1 MFFKKL
7 DKSNIFFRLI
17 KIYVYLNSKYDAMAT
32 ITIENYLKA
41 LFTLNQESSTIS
53 LTDLSKEMNV
63 SAPTVNNMIKKLQ
76 DKGWVEYQKYKPI
89 RLTKEGAIQAAAIIR
104 KHRLTEIFLVK
115 IMGFGWE
122 EVHDI
127 AEQIEHIKSERF
139 FDRMDEL
146 LGFPKTDPHGS
157 PIPDKKGAIV
167 EQHYRTLSQI
177 EPNTEVSIVA
187 LKNSSFELLD
197 YLNNKKIKLGD
208 TVQIITIEPFDKSCS
223 ILLNDTIQMTMT
235 QQVCSCLMVVED

>member
-1 MFFKKL
+1 
-7 DKSNIFFRLI
+7 
-17 KIYVYLNSKYDAMAT
+17 MAT

-41 LFTLNQESSTIS
+41 LYNLNQDSSAIS

-76 DKGWVEYQKYKPI
+76 DKGWVAYQKYKPI
-89 RLTKEGAIQAAAIIR
+89 KLTKEGAIQAAAIIR
-104 KHRLTEIFLVK
+104 KHRLTEMFLVK

-127 AEQIEHIKSERF
+127 AEQIEHIKSDDF

-146 LGFPKTDPHGS
+146 LGFPKIDPHGS
-157 PIPDKKGAIV
+157 PIPDKNGKII
-167 EQHYRTLSQI
+167 EQHYKTLAQI
-177 EPNTEVSIVA
+177 EPNIKVTIVA

-208 TVQIITIEPFDKSCS
+208 TLQIISIEPFDKSCS
-223 ILLNDTIQMTMT
+223 ILLEETVRMTMT
-235 QQVCSCLMVVED
+235 QQVCSCLLVVE

>member
-1 MFFKKL
+1 M
-7 DKSNIFFRLI
+7 
-17 KIYVYLNSKYDAMAT
+17 YVYLTSKKIMAT

-41 LFTLNQESSTIS
+41 LYNLNQESSAIS

-76 DKGWVEYQKYKPI
+76 DKGWVAYQKYKPI
-89 RLTKEGAIQAAAIIR
+89 KLTKEGAIQAAAIIR
-104 KHRLTEIFLVK
+104 KHRLTEMFLVK

-127 AEQIEHIKSERF
+127 AEQIEHIKSDDF

-157 PIPDKKGAIV
+157 PIPDKNGEII
-167 EQHYRTLSQI
+167 EQHYKTLAQM
-177 EPNTEVSIVA
+177 EPNVKVTIVA

-208 TVQIITIEPFDKSCS
+208 TIQIISIEPFDKSCS
-223 ILLNDTIQMTMT
+223 ILLEETVRMTMT
-235 QQVCSCLMVVED
+235 QQVCSCLLVVQ

>member
-1 MFFKKL
+1 
-7 DKSNIFFRLI
+7 
-17 KIYVYLNSKYDAMAT
+17 MAT

-41 LFTLNQESSTIS
+41 LYTLNQVSSEIS

-76 DKGWVEYQKYKPI
+76 DKGWVAYQKYKPI
-89 RLTKEGAIQAAAIIR
+89 KLTTDGALQAATIIR
-104 KHRLTEIFLVK
+104 KHRLTEMFLVK

-127 AEQIEHIKSERF
+127 AEQIEHIKSDDF

-157 PIPDKKGAIV
+157 PIPDKNGKIL
-167 EQHYRTLSQI
+167 EQHYKTLAQI
-177 EPNTEVSIVA
+177 EPNIKVTIVA

-208 TVQIITIEPFDKSCS
+208 TIQILSIEPFDKSCS
-223 ILLNDTIQMTMT
+223 ILLEETVRMTMT
-235 QQVCSCLMVVED
+235 QQVCSSLLVVQ

>member
-1 MFFKKL
+1 M
-7 DKSNIFFRLI
+7 
-17 KIYVYLNSKYDAMAT
+17 YVYLTSKKIMAT

-41 LFTLNQESSTIS
+41 LYNLNQESSAIS

-76 DKGWVEYQKYKPI
+76 DKGWVAYQKYKPI
-89 RLTKEGAIQAAAIIR
+89 KLTKEGAIQAAAIIR
-104 KHRLTEIFLVK
+104 KHRLTEMFLVK

-127 AEQIEHIKSERF
+127 AEQIEHIKSDDF

-146 LGFPKTDPHGS
+146 LGFPKIDPHGS
-157 PIPDKKGAIV
+157 PIPDKNGKII
-167 EQHYRTLSQI
+167 EQHYKTLAQI
-177 EPNTEVSIVA
+177 EPNVKVTIVA

-208 TVQIITIEPFDKSCS
+208 TLQIISIEPFDKSCS
-223 ILLNDTIQMTMT
+223 ILLEETVRMTMT
-235 QQVCSCLMVVED
+235 QQVCSCLLVVE

>member
-1 MFFKKL
+1 M
-7 DKSNIFFRLI
+7 
-17 KIYVYLNSKYDAMAT
+17 YVYLSSKKLMAT

-41 LFTLNQESSTIS
+41 LYNLNQESSAIS
-53 LTDLSKEMNV
+53 LTDLSKEMTV

-76 DKGWVEYQKYKPI
+76 DKGWVAYQKYKPI
-89 RLTKEGAIQAAAIIR
+89 KLTKEGAIQAAAIIR
-104 KHRLTEIFLVK
+104 KHRLTEMFLVK

-127 AEQIEHIKSERF
+127 AEQIEHIKSDDF

-157 PIPDKKGAIV
+157 PIPDKNGKII
-167 EQHYRTLSQI
+167 EQHYKTLAQI
-177 EPNTEVSIVA
+177 EPNVKVTIVA

-208 TVQIITIEPFDKSCS
+208 TLQIISIEPFDKSCS
-223 ILLNDTIQMTMT
+223 ILLEETVRMTMT
-235 QQVCSCLMVVED
+235 QQVCSCLLVVE

>member
-1 MFFKKL
+1 M
-7 DKSNIFFRLI
+7 
-17 KIYVYLNSKYDAMAT
+17 YVYLTSKKIMAT

-41 LFTLNQESSTIS
+41 LYNLNQESSTIS

-76 DKGWVEYQKYKPI
+76 DKGWVAYQKYKPI
-89 RLTKEGAIQAAAIIR
+89 KLTKEGAIQAAAIIR
-104 KHRLTEIFLVK
+104 KHRLTEMFLVK

-127 AEQIEHIKSERF
+127 AEQIEHIKSDDF

-157 PIPDKKGAIV
+157 PIPDKNGEII
-167 EQHYRTLSQI
+167 EQHYKTLAQI
-177 EPNTEVSIVA
+177 EPNVKVTIVA

-208 TVQIITIEPFDKSCS
+208 TIQIISIEPFDKSCS
-223 ILLNDTIQMTMT
+223 ILLEETVRMTMT
-235 QQVCSCLMVVED
+235 QQVCSCLLVVQ

>member
-1 MFFKKL
+1 
-7 DKSNIFFRLI
+7 
-17 KIYVYLNSKYDAMAT
+17 MAT

-41 LFTLNQESSTIS
+41 LYTLNQVSSEIS

-76 DKGWVEYQKYKPI
+76 DKGWVAYKKYKPI
-89 RLTKEGAIQAAAIIR
+89 KLTKDGALQAATIIR
-104 KHRLTEIFLVK
+104 KHRLTEMFLVK

-127 AEQIEHIKSERF
+127 AEQIEHIKSDDF

-157 PIPDKKGAIV
+157 PIPDKNGKIL
-167 EQHYRTLSQI
+167 EQHYKTLAQI
-177 EPNTEVSIVA
+177 EPNIKVTIVA
-187 LKNSSFELLD
+187 LKNSSIELLD

-208 TVQIITIEPFDKSCS
+208 TIQILSIEPFDKSCS
-223 ILLNDTIQMTMT
+223 ILLEETVRMTMT
-235 QQVCSCLMVVED
+235 QQVCSSLLVVQ

>member
-1 MFFKKL
+1 
-7 DKSNIFFRLI
+7 
-17 KIYVYLNSKYDAMAT
+17 MAT

-41 LFTLNQESSTIS
+41 LYNLNQESSTIS

-76 DKGWVEYQKYKPI
+76 DKGWVAYQKYKPI
-89 RLTKEGAIQAAAIIR
+89 KLTKEGAIQAAAIIR
-104 KHRLTEIFLVK
+104 KHRLTEMFLVK

-127 AEQIEHIKSERF
+127 AEQIEHIKSDDF

-157 PIPDKKGAIV
+157 PIPDKNGEII
-167 EQHYRTLSQI
+167 EQHYKTLAQI
-177 EPNTEVSIVA
+177 EPNVKVTIVA

-208 TVQIITIEPFDKSCS
+208 TIQIISIEPFDKSCS
-223 ILLNDTIQMTMT
+223 ILLEETVRMTMT
-235 QQVCSCLMVVED
+235 QQVCSCLLVVQ

>member
-1 MFFKKL
+1 M
-7 DKSNIFFRLI
+7 
-17 KIYVYLNSKYDAMAT
+17 YVYLGSKKLMAT

-41 LFTLNQESSTIS
+41 LYNLNQESSAIS

-76 DKGWVEYQKYKPI
+76 DKGWVAYQKYKPI
-89 RLTKEGAIQAAAIIR
+89 KLTKEGAIQAAAIIR
-104 KHRLTEIFLVK
+104 KHRLTEMFLVK

-122 EVHDI
+122 EVHEI
-127 AEQIEHIKSERF
+127 AEQIEHIKSDDF

-157 PIPDKKGAIV
+157 PIPDKNGQII
-167 EQHYRTLSQI
+167 EQHYKTLAQI
-177 EPNTEVSIVA
+177 EPNVKVTIVA

-208 TVQIITIEPFDKSCS
+208 TIQIISIEPFDKSCS
-223 ILLNDTIQMTMT
+223 ILLEETVRMTMT
-235 QQVCSCLMVVED
+235 QQVCSCLLVVK

>member
-1 MFFKKL
+1 
-7 DKSNIFFRLI
+7 
-17 KIYVYLNSKYDAMAT
+17 MAT

-41 LFTLNQESSTIS
+41 LYNLNQESSAIS

-76 DKGWVEYQKYKPI
+76 DKGWVAYQKYKPI
-89 RLTKEGAIQAAAIIR
+89 KLTKEGAIQAAAIIR
-104 KHRLTEIFLVK
+104 KHRLTEMFLVK

-127 AEQIEHIKSERF
+127 AEQIEHIKSDDF

-157 PIPDKKGAIV
+157 PIPDKNGEII
-167 EQHYRTLSQI
+167 EQHYKTLAQM
-177 EPNTEVSIVA
+177 EPNVKVTIVA

-208 TVQIITIEPFDKSCS
+208 TIQIISIEPFDKSCS
-223 ILLNDTIQMTMT
+223 ILLEETVRMTMT
-235 QQVCSCLMVVED
+235 QQVCSCLLVVQ

>member
-1 MFFKKL
+1 M
-7 DKSNIFFRLI
+7 
-17 KIYVYLNSKYDAMAT
+17 YVYLSSKKIMAT

-41 LFTLNQESSTIS
+41 LYNLNQESSAIS
-53 LTDLSKEMNV
+53 LTDLSKEMTV

-76 DKGWVEYQKYKPI
+76 DKGWVAYQKYKPI
-89 RLTKEGAIQAAAIIR
+89 KLTKEGAIQAAAIIR
-104 KHRLTEIFLVK
+104 KHRLTEMFLVK

-127 AEQIEHIKSERF
+127 AEQIEHIKSDDF

-146 LGFPKTDPHGS
+146 LGFPKIDPHGS
-157 PIPDKKGAIV
+157 PIPDKNGKII
-167 EQHYRTLSQI
+167 EQHYKTLAQI
-177 EPNTEVSIVA
+177 EPNVKVTIVA

-208 TVQIITIEPFDKSCS
+208 TLQIISIEPFDKSCS
-223 ILLNDTIQMTMT
+223 ILLEETVRMTMT
-235 QQVCSCLMVVED
+235 QQVCSCLLVVE

>member
-1 MFFKKL
+1 M
-7 DKSNIFFRLI
+7 
-17 KIYVYLNSKYDAMAT
+17 YVYLTSKKLMAT

-41 LFTLNQESSTIS
+41 LYNLNQESSAIS

-76 DKGWVEYQKYKPI
+76 DKGWVAYQKYKPI
-89 RLTKEGAIQAAAIIR
+89 KLTKEGAIQAAAIIR
-104 KHRLTEIFLVK
+104 KHRLTEMFLVK

-127 AEQIEHIKSERF
+127 AEQIEHIKSDDF

-157 PIPDKKGAIV
+157 PIPDENGEII
-167 EQHYRTLSQI
+167 EQHYKTLEQI
-177 EPNTEVSIVA
+177 EPNVKVTIVA

-208 TVQIITIEPFDKSCS
+208 TIQIISIEPFDKSCS
-223 ILLNDTIQMTMT
+223 ILLEETVRMTMT
-235 QQVCSCLMVVED
+235 QQVCSCLLVVQ

>member
-1 MFFKKL
+1 M
-7 DKSNIFFRLI
+7 
-17 KIYVYLNSKYDAMAT
+17 YVYLTSKKIMAT

-41 LFTLNQESSTIS
+41 LYNLNQESSAIS

-76 DKGWVEYQKYKPI
+76 DKGWVAYQKYKPI
-89 RLTKEGAIQAAAIIR
+89 KLTKEGAIQAAAIIR
-104 KHRLTEIFLVK
+104 KHRLTEMFLVK

-127 AEQIEHIKSERF
+127 AEQIEHIKSDDF

-157 PIPDKKGAIV
+157 PIPDKNGEII
-167 EQHYRTLSQI
+167 EQHYKTLAQM
-177 EPNTEVSIVA
+177 EPNVKVTIVA

-208 TVQIITIEPFDKSCS
+208 TIQIISIEPFDKSCS
-223 ILLNDTIQMTMT
+223 ILLEETVRMTMT
-235 QQVCSCLMVVED
+235 QQVCSCLLVVK

>member
-1 MFFKKL
+1 
-7 DKSNIFFRLI
+7 
-17 KIYVYLNSKYDAMAT
+17 MAT
-32 ITIENYLKA
+32 VTIENYLKA
-41 LFTLNQESSTIS
+41 LFTLNQLNSSIS
-53 LTDLSKEMNV
+53 LTDLSKEMKV

-89 RLTKEGAIQAAAIIR
+89 KLTTEGCIQAAAIIR

-127 AEQIEHIKSERF
+127 AEQIEHIKSDIY

-146 LGFPKTDPHGS
+146 LGFPKTEPHGS
-157 PIPDKKGAIV
+157 PIPDKTGKIA
-167 EQHYRTLSQI
+167 EQHFRTLAQI
-177 EPNTEVSIVA
+177 KPNTKVSIVA

-197 YLNNKKIKLGD
+197 YLNTKNIKLGD
-208 TVQIITIEPFDKSCS
+208 SIQIISIEPFDKSCS
-223 ILLNDTIQMTMT
+223 ILLNETTKMTMT
-235 QQVCSCLMVVED
+235 QQVCTCLMVVE

>member
-1 MFFKKL
+1 M
-7 DKSNIFFRLI
+7 
-17 KIYVYLNSKYDAMAT
+17 YVYLSSKKIMAT

-41 LFTLNQESSTIS
+41 LYNLNQESSAIS

-76 DKGWVEYQKYKPI
+76 DKGWVAYQKYKPI
-89 RLTKEGAIQAAAIIR
+89 KLTKEGAIQAAAIIR
-104 KHRLTEIFLVK
+104 KHRLTEMFLVK

-127 AEQIEHIKSERF
+127 AEQIEHIKSDDF

-157 PIPDKKGAIV
+157 PIPDKNGEII
-167 EQHYRTLSQI
+167 EQHYKTLAQI
-177 EPNTEVSIVA
+177 EPNVKVTIVA

-208 TVQIITIEPFDKSCS
+208 TIQIISIEPFDKSCS
-223 ILLNDTIQMTMT
+223 ILLEETVRMTMT
-235 QQVCSCLMVVED
+235 QQVCSCLLVVQ

>member
-1 MFFKKL
+1 M
-7 DKSNIFFRLI
+7 
-17 KIYVYLNSKYDAMAT
+17 YVYLSSKKLMAT

-41 LFTLNQESSTIS
+41 LYNLNQDSSAIS

-76 DKGWVEYQKYKPI
+76 DKGWVAYQKYKPI
-89 RLTKEGAIQAAAIIR
+89 KLTKEGAIQAAAIIR
-104 KHRLTEIFLVK
+104 KHRLTEMFLVK

-127 AEQIEHIKSERF
+127 AEQIEHIKSDDF

-146 LGFPKTDPHGS
+146 LGFPKIDPHGS
-157 PIPDKKGAIV
+157 PIPDKNGKII
-167 EQHYRTLSQI
+167 EQHYKTLAQI
-177 EPNTEVSIVA
+177 EPNIKVTIVA

-208 TVQIITIEPFDKSCS
+208 TLQIISIEPFDKSCS
-223 ILLNDTIQMTMT
+223 ILLEETVRMTMT
-235 QQVCSCLMVVED
+235 QQVCSCLLVVE

>member
-1 MFFKKL
+1 M
-7 DKSNIFFRLI
+7 
-17 KIYVYLNSKYDAMAT
+17 YVYLSSKKLMAT

-41 LFTLNQESSTIS
+41 LYNLNQDSSAIS

-76 DKGWVEYQKYKPI
+76 DKGWVAYQKYKPI
-89 RLTKEGAIQAAAIIR
+89 KLTKEGAIQAAAIIR
-104 KHRLTEIFLVK
+104 KHRLTEMFLVK

-127 AEQIEHIKSERF
+127 AEQIEHIKSDDF

-146 LGFPKTDPHGS
+146 LGFPKIDPHGS
-157 PIPDKKGAIV
+157 PIPDKNGKII
-167 EQHYRTLSQI
+167 EQHYKTLAQI
-177 EPNTEVSIVA
+177 EPNIKVTIVA

-208 TVQIITIEPFDKSCS
+208 TIQIISIEPFDKSCS
-223 ILLNDTIQMTMT
+223 ILLEETVRMTMT
-235 QQVCSCLMVVED
+235 QQVCSCLLVVK

>member
-1 MFFKKL
+1 M
-7 DKSNIFFRLI
+7 
-17 KIYVYLNSKYDAMAT
+17 YVYLSSKKLMAT

-41 LFTLNQESSTIS
+41 LYNLNQESSAIS
-53 LTDLSKEMNV
+53 LTDLSKEMTV

-76 DKGWVEYQKYKPI
+76 DKGWVAYQKYKPI
-89 RLTKEGAIQAAAIIR
+89 KLTKEGAIQAAAIIR
-104 KHRLTEIFLVK
+104 KHRLTEMFLVK

-127 AEQIEHIKSERF
+127 AEQIEHIKSDDF

-146 LGFPKTDPHGS
+146 LGFPKIDPHGS
-157 PIPDKKGAIV
+157 PIPDKNGKII
-167 EQHYRTLSQI
+167 EQHYKTLAQI
-177 EPNTEVSIVA
+177 EPNVKVTIVA

-208 TVQIITIEPFDKSCS
+208 TIQIISIEPFDKSCS
-223 ILLNDTIQMTMT
+223 ILLEETVRMTMT
-235 QQVCSCLMVVED
+235 QQVCSCLLVVQ

>member
-1 MFFKKL
+1 
-7 DKSNIFFRLI
+7 
-17 KIYVYLNSKYDAMAT
+17 MAT

-41 LFTLNQESSTIS
+41 LYNLNQESSAIS

-76 DKGWVEYQKYKPI
+76 DKGWVAYQKYKPI
-89 RLTKEGAIQAAAIIR
+89 KLTKEGAIQAAAIIR
-104 KHRLTEIFLVK
+104 KHRLTEMFLVK

-127 AEQIEHIKSERF
+127 AEQIEHIKSDDF

-146 LGFPKTDPHGS
+146 LGFPKIDPHGS
-157 PIPDKKGAIV
+157 PIPDKNGKII
-167 EQHYRTLSQI
+167 EQHYKTLAQI
-177 EPNTEVSIVA
+177 EPNVKVTIVA

-208 TVQIITIEPFDKSCS
+208 TIQIISIEPFDKSCS
-223 ILLNDTIQMTMT
+223 ILLEETVRMTMT
-235 QQVCSCLMVVED
+235 QQVCSCLLVVK

>member
-1 MFFKKL
+1 M
-7 DKSNIFFRLI
+7 
-17 KIYVYLNSKYDAMAT
+17 YVYLSSKKLMAT

-41 LFTLNQESSTIS
+41 LYNLNQESSAIS

-76 DKGWVEYQKYKPI
+76 DKGWVAYQKYKPI
-89 RLTKEGAIQAAAIIR
+89 KLTKEGAIQAAAIIR
-104 KHRLTEIFLVK
+104 KHRLTEMFLVK

-127 AEQIEHIKSERF
+127 AEQIEHIKSDDF

-146 LGFPKTDPHGS
+146 LGFPKIDPHGS
-157 PIPDKKGAIV
+157 PIPDKNGKII
-167 EQHYRTLSQI
+167 EQHYKTLAQI
-177 EPNTEVSIVA
+177 EPNVKVTIVA

-208 TVQIITIEPFDKSCS
+208 TLQIISIEPFDKSCS
-223 ILLNDTIQMTMT
+223 ILLEETVRMTMT
-235 QQVCSCLMVVED
+235 QQVCSCLLVVE

>member
-1 MFFKKL
+1 M
-7 DKSNIFFRLI
+7 
-17 KIYVYLNSKYDAMAT
+17 YVYLSSKKLMAT

-41 LFTLNQESSTIS
+41 LYNLNQESSAIS
-53 LTDLSKEMNV
+53 LTDLSKEMTV

-76 DKGWVEYQKYKPI
+76 DKGWVAYQKYKPI
-89 RLTKEGAIQAAAIIR
+89 KLTKEGAIQAAAIIR
-104 KHRLTEIFLVK
+104 KHRLTEMFLVK

-127 AEQIEHIKSERF
+127 AEQIEHIKSDDF

-146 LGFPKTDPHGS
+146 LGFPKIDPHGS
-157 PIPDKKGAIV
+157 PIPDKNGKII
-167 EQHYRTLSQI
+167 EQHYKTLAQI
-177 EPNTEVSIVA
+177 EPNIKVTIVA

-208 TVQIITIEPFDKSCS
+208 TLQIISIEPFDKSCS
-223 ILLNDTIQMTMT
+223 ILLEETVRMTMT
-235 QQVCSCLMVVED
+235 QQVCSCLLVVQ

>member
-1 MFFKKL
+1 M
-7 DKSNIFFRLI
+7 
-17 KIYVYLNSKYDAMAT
+17 YVYLTSKKIMAT

-41 LFTLNQESSTIS
+41 LYNLNQESSAIS

-76 DKGWVEYQKYKPI
+76 DKGWVAYQKYKPI
-89 RLTKEGAIQAAAIIR
+89 KLTKEGAIQAAAIIR
-104 KHRLTEIFLVK
+104 KHRLTEMFLVK

-127 AEQIEHIKSERF
+127 AEQIEHIKSDDF

-157 PIPDKKGAIV
+157 PIPDKNGEII
-167 EQHYRTLSQI
+167 EQHYKTLAQI
-177 EPNTEVSIVA
+177 EPNVKVTIVA

-208 TVQIITIEPFDKSCS
+208 TIQIISIEPFDKSCS
-223 ILLNDTIQMTMT
+223 ILLEETVRMTMT
-235 QQVCSCLMVVED
+235 QQVCSCLLVVQ

>member
-1 MFFKKL
+1 M
-7 DKSNIFFRLI
+7 
-17 KIYVYLNSKYDAMAT
+17 YVYLTSKKIMAT

-41 LFTLNQESSTIS
+41 LYNLNQESSAIS

-76 DKGWVEYQKYKPI
+76 DKGWVAYQKYKPI
-89 RLTKEGAIQAAAIIR
+89 KLTKEGAIQAAAIIR
-104 KHRLTEIFLVK
+104 KHRLTEMFLVK

-127 AEQIEHIKSERF
+127 AEQIEHIKSDDF

-157 PIPDKKGAIV
+157 PIPDENGEII
-167 EQHYRTLSQI
+167 EQHYKTLEQI
-177 EPNTEVSIVA
+177 EPNVKVTIVA

-208 TVQIITIEPFDKSCS
+208 TIQIISIEPFDKSCS
-223 ILLNDTIQMTMT
+223 ILLEETVRMTMT
-235 QQVCSCLMVVED
+235 QQVCSCLLVVQ

>member
-1 MFFKKL
+1 M
-7 DKSNIFFRLI
+7 
-17 KIYVYLNSKYDAMAT
+17 YVYLSSKKIMAT

-41 LFTLNQESSTIS
+41 LYNLNQESSAIS
-53 LTDLSKEMNV
+53 LTDLSKEMTV

-76 DKGWVEYQKYKPI
+76 DKGWVAYQKYKPI
-89 RLTKEGAIQAAAIIR
+89 KLTKEGAIQAAAIIR
-104 KHRLTEIFLVK
+104 KHRLTEMFLVK

-127 AEQIEHIKSERF
+127 AEQIEHIKSDDF

-146 LGFPKTDPHGS
+146 LGFPKIDPHGS
-157 PIPDKKGAIV
+157 PIPDKNGKII
-167 EQHYRTLSQI
+167 EQHYKTLAQI
-177 EPNTEVSIVA
+177 EPNIKVTIVA

-208 TVQIITIEPFDKSCS
+208 TIQIISIEPFDKSCS
-223 ILLNDTIQMTMT
+223 ILLEETVRMTMT
-235 QQVCSCLMVVED
+235 QQVCSCLLVVK

>member
-1 MFFKKL
+1 M
-7 DKSNIFFRLI
+7 
-17 KIYVYLNSKYDAMAT
+17 YVYLTSKKIMAT

-41 LFTLNQESSTIS
+41 LYNLNQESSAIS

-76 DKGWVEYQKYKPI
+76 DKGWVAYQKYKPI
-89 RLTKEGAIQAAAIIR
+89 KLTKEGAIQAAAIIR
-104 KHRLTEIFLVK
+104 KHRLTEMFLVK

-127 AEQIEHIKSERF
+127 AEQIEHIKSDDF

-157 PIPDKKGAIV
+157 PIPDENGEII
-167 EQHYRTLSQI
+167 EQHYKTLEQI
-177 EPNTEVSIVA
+177 EPNVRVTIVA

-208 TVQIITIEPFDKSCS
+208 TIQIISIEPFDKSCS
-223 ILLNDTIQMTMT
+223 ILLEETVRMTMT
-235 QQVCSCLMVVED
+235 QQVCSCLLVVK

>member
-1 MFFKKL
+1 M
-7 DKSNIFFRLI
+7 
-17 KIYVYLNSKYDAMAT
+17 YVYLTSKKLMAT

-41 LFTLNQESSTIS
+41 LYNLNQESSAIS

-76 DKGWVEYQKYKPI
+76 DKGWVAYQKYKPI
-89 RLTKEGAIQAAAIIR
+89 KLTKEGAIQAAAIIR
-104 KHRLTEIFLVK
+104 KHRLTEMFLVK

-127 AEQIEHIKSERF
+127 AEQIEHIKSDDF

-157 PIPDKKGAIV
+157 PIPDKNGEII
-167 EQHYRTLSQI
+167 EQHYKTLAQI
-177 EPNTEVSIVA
+177 EPNVKVTIVA

-208 TVQIITIEPFDKSCS
+208 TIQIISIEPFDKSCS
-223 ILLNDTIQMTMT
+223 ILLEETVRMTMT
-235 QQVCSCLMVVED
+235 QQVCSCLLVVQ

>member
-1 MFFKKL
+1 M
-7 DKSNIFFRLI
+7 
-17 KIYVYLNSKYDAMAT
+17 YVYLSSKKIMAT

-41 LFTLNQESSTIS
+41 LYNLNQESSAIS
-53 LTDLSKEMNV
+53 LTDLSKEMTV

-76 DKGWVEYQKYKPI
+76 DKGWVAYQKYKPI
-89 RLTKEGAIQAAAIIR
+89 KLTKEGAIQAAAIIR
-104 KHRLTEIFLVK
+104 KHRLTEMFLVK

-127 AEQIEHIKSERF
+127 AEQIEHIKSDDF

-157 PIPDKKGAIV
+157 PIPDKNGEII
-167 EQHYRTLSQI
+167 EQHYKTLAQI
-177 EPNTEVSIVA
+177 EPNVKVTIVA

-208 TVQIITIEPFDKSCS
+208 TIQIISIEPFDKSCS
-223 ILLNDTIQMTMT
+223 ILLEETVRMTMT
-235 QQVCSCLMVVED
+235 QQVCSCLLVVQ

>member
-1 MFFKKL
+1 
-7 DKSNIFFRLI
+7 
-17 KIYVYLNSKYDAMAT
+17 MAT
-32 ITIENYLKA
+32 VTIENYLKA
-41 LFTLNQESSTIS
+41 LFTLNQLSSSIS
-53 LTDLSKEMNV
+53 LTDLSKEMKV

-76 DKGWVEYQKYKPI
+76 DKGWVDYQKYKPI
-89 RLTKEGAIQAAAIIR
+89 KLTPEGCIQAAAIIR

-127 AEQIEHIKSERF
+127 AEQIEHIKSDVY

-157 PIPDKKGAIV
+157 PIPDKMGKIA
-167 EQHYRTLSQI
+167 EQHFRTLAQI
-177 EPNTEVSIVA
+177 KPNTEVTIVA

-197 YLNNKKIKLGD
+197 YLNKKNIKLGD
-208 TVQIITIEPFDKSCS
+208 SIQIISIEPFDKSCS
-223 ILLNDTIQMTMT
+223 ILLNETTKMTMT
-235 QQVCSCLMVVED
+235 QQVCNCLMVVE

>member
-1 MFFKKL
+1 M
-7 DKSNIFFRLI
+7 
-17 KIYVYLNSKYDAMAT
+17 YVYLSSKKLMAT

-41 LFTLNQESSTIS
+41 LYNLNQESSAIS
-53 LTDLSKEMNV
+53 LTDLSKEMTV

-76 DKGWVEYQKYKPI
+76 DKGWVAYQKYKPI
-89 RLTKEGAIQAAAIIR
+89 KLTKEGAIQAAAIIR
-104 KHRLTEIFLVK
+104 KHRLTEMFLVK

-127 AEQIEHIKSERF
+127 AEQIEHIKSDDF

-146 LGFPKTDPHGS
+146 LGFPKIDPHGS
-157 PIPDKKGAIV
+157 PIPDKNGKII
-167 EQHYRTLSQI
+167 EQHYKTLAQI
-177 EPNTEVSIVA
+177 EPNVKVTIVA

-208 TVQIITIEPFDKSCS
+208 TLQIISIEPFDKSCS
-223 ILLNDTIQMTMT
+223 ILLEETVRMTMT
-235 QQVCSCLMVVED
+235 QQVCSCLLVVE

>member
-1 MFFKKL
+1 M
-7 DKSNIFFRLI
+7 
-17 KIYVYLNSKYDAMAT
+17 YVYLTSKKLMAT

-41 LFTLNQESSTIS
+41 LYNLNQESSAIS

-76 DKGWVEYQKYKPI
+76 DKGWVAYQKYKPI
-89 RLTKEGAIQAAAIIR
+89 KLTKEGAIQAAAIIR
-104 KHRLTEIFLVK
+104 KHRLTEMFLVK

-127 AEQIEHIKSERF
+127 AEQIEHIKSDDF

-157 PIPDKKGAIV
+157 PIPDKNGEII
-167 EQHYRTLSQI
+167 EQHYKTLAQM
-177 EPNTEVSIVA
+177 EPNVKVTIVA

-208 TVQIITIEPFDKSCS
+208 TIQIISIEPFDKSCS
-223 ILLNDTIQMTMT
+223 ILLEETVRMTMT
-235 QQVCSCLMVVED
+235 QQVCSCLLVVQ

>member
-1 MFFKKL
+1 M
-7 DKSNIFFRLI
+7 
-17 KIYVYLNSKYDAMAT
+17 YVYLCSKKLMAT

-41 LFTLNQESSTIS
+41 LYNLNQESSAIS

-76 DKGWVEYQKYKPI
+76 DKGWVAYQKYKPI
-89 RLTKEGAIQAAAIIR
+89 KLTKEGAIQAAAIIR
-104 KHRLTEIFLVK
+104 KHRLTEMFLVK

-127 AEQIEHIKSERF
+127 AEQIEHIKSDDF

-157 PIPDKKGAIV
+157 PIPDKNGEII
-167 EQHYRTLSQI
+167 EQHYKTLAQI
-177 EPNTEVSIVA
+177 EPNVKVTIVA

-197 YLNNKKIKLGD
+197 YLNKKKIKLGD
-208 TVQIITIEPFDKSCS
+208 TIQIISIEPFDKSCS
-223 ILLNDTIQMTMT
+223 ILLEETVRMTMT
-235 QQVCSCLMVVED
+235 QQVCSCLLVVQ

>member
-1 MFFKKL
+1 
-7 DKSNIFFRLI
+7 
-17 KIYVYLNSKYDAMAT
+17 MAT

-41 LFTLNQESSTIS
+41 LYTLNQVSREIS

-76 DKGWVEYQKYKPI
+76 DKGWVAYQKYKPI
-89 RLTKEGAIQAAAIIR
+89 KLTTDGALQAAKIIR
-104 KHRLTEIFLVK
+104 KHRLTEMFLVK

-127 AEQIEHIKSERF
+127 AEQIEHIKSDDF

-157 PIPDKKGAIV
+157 PIPDKNGKIL
-167 EQHYRTLSQI
+167 EQHYKTLAQI
-177 EPNTEVSIVA
+177 EPN
-187 LKNSSFELLD
+187 
-197 YLNNKKIKLGD
+197 IK
-208 TVQIITIEPFDKSCS
+208 
-223 ILLNDTIQMTMT
+223 
-235 QQVCSCLMVVED
+235 

>member
-1 MFFKKL
+1 M
-7 DKSNIFFRLI
+7 
-17 KIYVYLNSKYDAMAT
+17 YVYLTSKKLMAT

-41 LFTLNQESSTIS
+41 LYNLNQESSAIS

-76 DKGWVEYQKYKPI
+76 DKGWVAYQKYKPI
-89 RLTKEGAIQAAAIIR
+89 KLTKEGAIQAAAIIR
-104 KHRLTEIFLVK
+104 KHRLTEMFLVK

-127 AEQIEHIKSERF
+127 AEQIEHIKSDDF

-157 PIPDKKGAIV
+157 PIPDKNGEII
-167 EQHYRTLSQI
+167 EQHYKTLAQI
-177 EPNTEVSIVA
+177 EPNVKVTIVA

-208 TVQIITIEPFDKSCS
+208 TIQIISIEPFDKSCS
-223 ILLNDTIQMTMT
+223 ILLEETVRMTMT
-235 QQVCSCLMVVED
+235 QQVCSCLLVVK

>member
-1 MFFKKL
+1 
-7 DKSNIFFRLI
+7 
-17 KIYVYLNSKYDAMAT
+17 MAT

-41 LFTLNQESSTIS
+41 LYNLNQDSSAIS

-76 DKGWVEYQKYKPI
+76 DKGWVAYQKYKPI
-89 RLTKEGAIQAAAIIR
+89 KLTKEGAIQAAAIIR
-104 KHRLTEIFLVK
+104 KHRLTEMFLVK

-127 AEQIEHIKSERF
+127 AEQIEHIKSDDF

-146 LGFPKTDPHGS
+146 LGFTKIDPHGS
-157 PIPDKKGAIV
+157 PIPDKNGKII
-167 EQHYRTLSQI
+167 EQHYKTLAQI
-177 EPNTEVSIVA
+177 EPNIKVTIVA

-208 TVQIITIEPFDKSCS
+208 TIQIISIEPFDKSCS
-223 ILLNDTIQMTMT
+223 ILLEETVRMTMT
-235 QQVCSCLMVVED
+235 QQVCSCLLVVK